1 MPELQGL
8 WKEVFNWGGFW
19 SRKTKLA
26 FLGHTLFIFVS
37 LNGNLF
43 GNTLHICEI
52 SEVDALDYN

>member
-1 MPELQGL
+1 MAELQGL
-8 WKEVFNWGGFW
+8 RNEVFNGGGFW

-37 LNGNLF
+37 LNENLF